1 MYQIHR
7 LADRNTHGPEID
19 ICNGHKHGEE
29 HHYHVTRDFR
39 FFMACYSAN
48 PKNSNFIK
56 KKSGKSNLSSS
67 CSGLMTNTSKSS
79 DKSQQTS
86 GKDQQQE
93 NRDKGKRPNLEN
105 AASVLNVSE
114 KRLRNALDTPPGNID
129 KASK

>member
-1 MYQIHR
+1 
-7 LADRNTHGPEID
+7 
-19 ICNGHKHGEE
+19 
-29 HHYHVTRDFR
+29 
-39 FFMACYSAN
+39 
-48 PKNSNFIK
+48 
-56 KKSGKSNLSSS
+56 
-67 CSGLMTNTSKSS
+67 MTNTSKSS

-114 KRLRNALDTPPGNID
+114 KRLRNALDPPPGNID